1 MALRSAIHYP
11 DTKLQSSQAM
21 ASAMLLWD
29 KLRVI
34 VPFSKYRIE
43 YRNPEMAGAWELIG
57 KPLVPDDHNKRQA
70 HKSIE
75 AMLAEG
81 APRQIQYR
89 EDLRLDRP
97 YEIWPQKLHH
107 ETWRLLQE
115 HRMTSGPVANGDY
128 PFEHEAG
135 ITIMA
140 KLADACAGSTFARVT
155 DKMLAYGLI
164 GDRDE
169 PVLAQSCVVP
179 ITLELIDASAI
190 SLEKLIDFRRREER
204 EQKGGDYRAWRHAYA
219 DAVQSHVTRLC
230 RVESA
235 NQRDQINDE
244 FRDDMARHLREL
256 KRAIGIAKAEM
267 VLKPVVVSA
276 AVGVGGFLAAGPLG
290 ALAGGLAGLAAEP
303 ALRSL
308 ADMFNAGMG
317 FNEKQRKAMDK
328 NPMAYMYQLSRA

>member
-1 MALRSAIHYP
+1 
-11 DTKLQSSQAM
+11 M

-34 VPFSKYRIE
+34 VPFAGYRIE
-43 YRNPEMAGAWELIG
+43 YSNSEMAGAWELIG
-57 KPLVPDDHNKRQA
+57 KPLVPDDANKLQA

-75 AMLAEG
+75 AMLAAG
-81 APRQIQYR
+81 MPRQIQYR

-97 YEIWPQKLHH
+97 YEIWPQKLNH
-107 ETWRLLQE
+107 ETWHMLAE
-115 HRMTSGPVANGDY
+115 HRMTAGPLANGDY

-169 PVLAQSCVVP
+169 PVLAQSHVVP

-204 EQKGGDYRAWRHAYA
+204 ERRGGDYKAWRHAYA
-219 DAVQSHVTRLC
+219 DAVQSHVARL
-230 RVESA
+230 RSVQSD

-244 FRDDMARHLREL
+244 FRDDMARHLSEL
-256 KRAIGIAKAEM
+256 KRAIGIAKTEM

-276 AVGVGGFLAAGPLG
+276 AVGVGGFLAAGPFG

-308 ADMFNAGMG
+308 CDMFNAGIG

-328 NPMAYMYQLSRA
+328 NPMAYMYQLSSA

>member
-1 MALRSAIHYP
+1 MAMRSAIHYP
-11 DTKLQSSQAM
+11 DTKLQSPQAM

-34 VPFSKYRIE
+34 VPFNEYRIE
-43 YRNPEMAGAWELIG
+43 YNNPEMAGAWELIG

-75 AMLAEG
+75 AMLAAG
-81 APRQIQYR
+81 VPRQIQYR

-97 YEIWPQKLHH
+97 FEIWPQKLHH
-107 ETWRLLQE
+107 ETWRLLE
-115 HRMTSGPVANGDY
+115 GHRMTSGPVANGDY

-169 PVLAQSCVVP
+169 PVLAQSHVVP

-204 EQKGGDYRAWRHAYA
+204 EQKGGDYKAWRHAYA

-230 RVESA
+230 SVESA

-244 FRDDMARHLREL
+244 FRDDMARHLNEL
-256 KRAIGIAKAEM
+256 KRAIGIARTEM

-276 AVGVGGFLAAGPLG
+276 AVSAAGFLAAGPMG
-290 ALAGGLAGLAAEP
+290 AMAGGLVGLAAEP
-303 ALRSL
+303 ALKSL
-308 ADMFNAGMG
+308 ADMFSAGVG

-328 NPMAYMYQLSRA
+328 NPMAYMYQLARA

>member
-1 MALRSAIHYP
+1 MAMRSAIHYP
-11 DTKLQSSQAM
+11 DTKLQSPQAM

-34 VPFSKYRIE
+34 VPFNDFRIE
-43 YRNPEMAGAWELIG
+43 YNNGEMAGAWELIG
-57 KPLVPDDHNKRQA
+57 KPLVPDDHNKKQA

-81 APRQIQYR
+81 VPRQIQYR

-97 YEIWPQKLHH
+97 YEIWPQKLHY
-107 ETWRLLQE
+107 ETWCLLQE

-169 PVLAQSCVVP
+169 PVLAQSHVVP
-179 ITLELIDASAI
+179 ITLELIDANAI

-204 EQKGGDYRAWRHAYA
+204 EQKGGDYKAWRHAYA
-219 DAVQSHVTRLC
+219 DAVQSHVVRL
-230 RVESA
+230 RNVQSA

-244 FRDDMARHLREL
+244 FRYDMARHLEEL
-256 KRAIGIAKAEM
+256 KRAIGIARTEM
-267 VLKPVVVSA
+267 MLKPVVVSA
-276 AVGVGGFLAAGPLG
+276 AVSAAGFLAAGPVG
-290 ALAGGLAGLAAEP
+290 AVAGGLAGLAAEP
-303 ALRSL
+303 ALKSL
-308 ADMFNAGMG
+308 ADMFSAGIG